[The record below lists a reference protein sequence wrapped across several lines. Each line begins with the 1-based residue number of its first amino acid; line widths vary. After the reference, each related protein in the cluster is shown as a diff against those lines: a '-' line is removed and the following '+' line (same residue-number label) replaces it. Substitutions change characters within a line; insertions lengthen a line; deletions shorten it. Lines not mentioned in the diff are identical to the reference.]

1 MHSCLLAADDHIVV
15 ENDHCAANPRTET
28 AQYVAFPRTETAQ
41 YVAFPRT
48 ETAQYAAYP
57 RESDQYSG
65 SRRMYNSWRDP
76 AAWYH

>member
-41 YVAFPRT
+41 Y
-48 ETAQYAAYP
+48 AAYP

-65 SRRMYNSWRDP
+65 SHRMYNSWRDP